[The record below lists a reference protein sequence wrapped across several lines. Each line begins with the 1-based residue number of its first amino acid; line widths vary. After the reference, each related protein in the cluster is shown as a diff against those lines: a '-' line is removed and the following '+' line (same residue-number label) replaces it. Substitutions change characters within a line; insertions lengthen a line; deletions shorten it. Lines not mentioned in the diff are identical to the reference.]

1 MSANYNPSPHFPRT
15 WNAHKACVS
24 LWFWSIMRQRCHLL
38 NVYIDL
44 EDAPGIVRV
53 VRVLWNSSFNF
64 LGGGR
69 RNCHPSSTTE
79 NCFHPCEKEGRKIE
93 ERTDVIKRTS
103 PYAKRKT
110 LLISDLRDIIS
121 QKGSLIP
128 RLHGR
133 SLHGEEPGYT
143 RVALWHYPLLYL
155 DLDCNFWQGT
165 KQQPDKCSVAKAL
178 LR

>member
-64 LGGGR
+64 LGGGW
-69 RNCHPSSTTE
+69 RNRHPSSTTE
-79 NCFHPCEKEGRKIE
+79 TAFTLARKKGGRGESGRHKTHQSICQKENFVNKWPQRYSVILHRRK
-93 ERTDVIKRTS
+93 VASYPGSS
-103 PYAKRKT
+103 PW
-110 LLISDLRDIIS
+110 
-121 QKGSLIP
+121 
-128 RLHGR
+128 
-133 SLHGEEPGYT
+133 EEP
-143 RVALWHYPLLYL
+143 ALWHHALLYL
-155 DLDCNFWQGT
+155 DLDCNFWQGS
-165 KQQPDKCSVAKAL
+165 CSQTSVVAEAL
-178 LR
+178 LRLR

>member
-1 MSANYNPSPHFPRT
+1 
-15 WNAHKACVS
+15 
-24 LWFWSIMRQRCHLL
+24 MRQRCHLL

-64 LGGGR
+64 LGGDR
-69 RNCHPSSTTE
+69 RNRHPTSTTE

-121 QKGSLIP
+121 QKGSLVP
-128 RLHGR
+128 RLLPMGGAWVHFR
-133 SLHGEEPGYT
+133 MA
-143 RVALWHYPLLYL
+143 RAALWHYALLYL

-165 KQQPDKCSVAKAL
+165 KLQPDKCCS
-178 LR
+178 